1 MPAKVELQSRIQIE
15 SQQKRLCLLCQMSDW
30 KPVVTKRTC
39 RLFEMQLLVHSPPCL
54 PRTRLSFA
62 VRDWSCRLCPYP
74 SCIKMIKPRG
84 SPNKPATIIELPT
97 TPLTPAQAESQRILS
112 NMPDP
117 DPIHGINYEWS
128 MKDLQN
134 WSKAEQEFRAKAA
147 YGPNL
152 KIKKPSKG
160 PMTFGG
166 RVWWSAA
173 ARLSSILI
181 LLIGIIA
188 ESLIILR

>member
-1 MPAKVELQSRIQIE
+1 MG
-15 SQQKRLCLLCQMSDW
+15 
-30 KPVVTKRTC
+30 KPKPNNDKSAST
-39 RLFEMQLLVHSPPCL
+39 FE
-54 PRTRLSFA
+54 F
-62 VRDWSCRLCPYP
+62 P
-74 SCIKMIKPRG
+74 S
-84 SPNKPATIIELPT
+84 

-112 NMPDP
+112 YMPDP

-134 WSKAEQEFRAKAA
+134 WSKAEQELKAKAA
-147 YGPNL
+147 LAPNFE
-152 KIKKPSKG
+152 IKKPPKG

-173 ARLSSILI
+173 ARFGSIII
-181 LLIGIIA
+181 LFIGIIS